1 MRFRLLDEDEEYND
15 AWDTSASEVNDPVS
29 SIWVFP
35 NDEIE
40 YYPLLNG
47 NCSVLYFSF
56 SCSSYPIIR

>member
-40 YYPLLNG
+40 YYPFLNG
-47 NCSVLYFSF
+47 NCSFYIFHFRAAAV
-56 SCSSYPIIR
+56 